1 GADLRELLLRQL
13 GNAVTSFTGKPKTV
27 QSRQQNNHTQYPMN
41 TELTTAQELNDNL
54 FVIELEER
62 LEMVEAQEAISVS
75 CCFDS

>member
-1 GADLRELLLRQL
+1 
-13 GNAVTSFTGKPKTV
+13 
-27 QSRQQNNHTQYPMN
+27 MN